1 MPAALPPRTIPPLCD
16 DAGPS
21 MWHQALAPGVPM
33 EALVEALPAGVL
45 LVGPRGEVRALNESA
60 REILGEVSPGESW
73 RVVVE
78 RVVRPCWDDGHDVT
92 LVSGRRVHIGTRAVP
107 GGAGQLILV
116 TDVTETRRLQD
127 LLERYQRASELGQ
140 VAATLAHQLRT
151 PVATAMLNCGTLAG
165 IVRGAGP
172 QAHALARMTTSLRRL
187 ERLVDNLLAF
197 ARGGQLELSPVDVS
211 GLLAWVSEDLSHLAS
226 DSFRIGLPTASLPGR
241 VAVNESA
248 LRSVLLNLAENAREV
263 TQGRGSLTVDAWN
276 VDGTLVLCFRDDGPG
291 VPEAARPHIF
301 EPFISSRPNGTGLGL
316 AVARTVVQAHGGCI
330 RHEAPVSGGAS
341 FLVTLPLLADTH
353 GGAA

>member
-1 MPAALPPRTIPPLCD
+1 
-16 DAGPS
+16 

-33 EALVEALPAGVL
+33 EALVEALPAGVVL
-45 LVGPRGEVRALNESA
+45 LGPRGEVRALNASA
-60 REILGEVSPGESW
+60 RELLGEVAPGEAW

-92 LVSGRRVHIGTRAVP
+92 LVGGRRVHIGTRAMP

-165 IVRGAGP
+165 VVTGEGP
-172 QAHALARMTTSLRRL
+172 QARALTRMTGSLRRL
-187 ERLVDNLLAF
+187 ERLLDNLLAF
-197 ARGGQLELSPVDVS
+197 ARGGQLELTPVAVP
-211 GLLAWVSEDLSHLAS
+211 GLLAWVSEDLAPLAS
-226 DSFRIGLPTASLPGR
+226 DSFRIGLPPASLPGR

-263 TQGRGSLTVDAWN
+263 TQGRGCLVVDAGI
-276 VDGTLVLCFRDDGPG
+276 VDGMLVLAFRDDGPG
-291 VPEAARPHIF
+291 VPEAARGHIF

-316 AVARTVVQAHGGCI
+316 AVARTVIQAHGGRI
-330 RHEAPVSGGAS
+330 HHESPDAGGAA
-341 FLVTLPLLADTH
+341 FLVTLPLLRDAT
-353 GGAA
+353 GATV